1 MDKLANKKSKIHLPN
16 IKLIKKGKNFNKKKL
31 LKFNESLIDNSIT
44 KNCFLNEKIK
54 KNNIFLQYEN
64 RTQMKAQNNPYN
76 TNTDF
81 FKMKLKNKTKIFS
94 YNIKGMQ
101 QKNSSLK
108 YIYKSPES
116 NEDLRRYTNNS
127 SSFRFFNGQDN
138 PYQSYTIKKL
148 KKIEKPI
155 LLQSPKNIENISS
168 TRFFSNNSNFYS
180 NNSHKNVLNNNIFE
194 YQKENSK
201 IFIKIPPIDLSELV
215 DKSNENDLESRD
227 KVDIKILENEKL
239 REKIRLSLLQDI
251 NHDKKHNK
259 LYVDYL
265 KPINHY
271 IDFYQDI
278 YVIPHIKNKFT
289 FTKPI
294 KDLEKLS
301 QKLCDK
307 NLFHKQIVLI
317 LNRVKI
323 IRELLIKQKEID
335 LKKMFEEEQDMR
347 FDLKFN
353 NLEELKVNQYEKKYE
368 KYELQDSFE
377 KCTNHQVIS
386 FADKKARECI
396 FTKNFYK
403 NK

>member
-1 MDKLANKKSKIHLPN
+1 MNKLVNKKSKIHLPN
-16 IKLIKKGKNFNKKKL
+16 IELIVKRGNFNKKKL
-31 LKFNESLIDNSIT
+31 LKHNESQFDNSIN
-44 KNCFLNEKIK
+44 KIEFSNENKK

-64 RTQMKAQNNPYN
+64 LKTQTYAKYNPSN
-76 TNTDF
+76 TNTEF

-116 NEDLRRYTNNS
+116 NDDLRRYTNNS
-127 SSFRFFNGQDN
+127 SSFRIFNGQDN

-168 TRFFSNNSNFYS
+168 TRFFSNNSKFYS
-180 NNSHKNVLNNNIFE
+180 INSYKNYFNHNCEN
-194 YQKENSK
+194 QKKNSK
-201 IFIKIPPIDLSELV
+201 IFIKIPPIDISELV
-215 DKSNENDLESRD
+215 DKSSENDLESRD

-239 REKIRLSLLQDI
+239 REKIRITLLQDF

-259 LYVDYL
+259 LYLDFL
-265 KPINHY
+265 KPLNHY

-278 YVIPHIKNKFT
+278 YIIPHIKNNFA
-289 FTKPI
+289 FRKPT

-301 QKLCDK
+301 HKLCDK

-317 LNRVKI
+317 LNRLI
-323 IRELLIKQKEID
+323 ITREQLIKQKEID
-335 LKKMFEEEQDMR
+335 QKKIFEEEQDMK
-347 FDLKFN
+347 FGLKYN
-353 NLEELKVNQYEKKYE
+353 NLEEEKINQYEKKYE
-368 KYELQDSFE
+368 NYELQDSFE
-377 KCTNHQVIS
+377 KCANHQVIS
-386 FADKKARECI
+386 FADKKIRECI

-403 NK
+403 N